1 MSKLSQVVYV
11 CGNCGFETGRWL
23 GQCPQCLEWNSFEEN
38 ISSVTET
45 LVKSSKPEVLEAS
58 KLKSRSLNRLKTGI
72 SEFDRVLGGGM
83 VDSQVVLLSGE
94 PGIGKSTILLQVLQ
108 SIANQKVECLYISAE
123 ESAEQV
129 ALRANRLFE
138 KKDLTGI
145 NIVSASEIDSI
156 INEINKR
163 GIKFAIL
170 DSIQTVFST
179 DVRGLPGGMAQV
191 KATASKIISYA
202 KANNLTLIIV
212 GQVTKEGTVAGPKLL
227 EHLVDTVIELEGD
240 EKRGLRVMRCLKN
253 RYGSVNEVGLF
264 MMEQKGLVE
273 VSDPTKLFTTTD
285 DKEQV
290 EGVCKT
296 AMLEG
301 NRVLTFEI
309 QALVVDSVYSLPK
322 RVAEGIA
329 RSRLELLSAILSRHG
344 RINLSNK
351 DIYVNVSQGF
361 RIKEPSSDLAV
372 LLAIY
377 SAIKHTPINQKNVAV
392 GEVSLSGSVQK
403 PPRFNMIDKEIQRL
417 GYNLLYDFGRKLSLP
432 QVLSQKQ

>member
-1 MSKLSQVVYV
+1 MTKTSQTGYI
-11 CGNCGFETGRWL
+11 CSNCGFETSRWL

-38 ISSVTET
+38 QSSVTDT
-45 LVKSSKPEVLEAS
+45 LVKSSKLEVLEAS
-58 KLKSRSLNRLKTGI
+58 KLKTKSLNRLKTEI
-72 SEFDRVLGGGM
+72 SEFDRVLGGGL

-108 SIANQKVECLYISAE
+108 RIVSQDIPSLYVTAE

-129 ALRANRLFE
+129 AIRSNRLFN
-138 KKDLTGI
+138 KKELEGI
-145 NIVSASEIDSI
+145 NIVSASEIDAI
-156 INEINKR
+156 INEVERRK
-163 GIKFAIL
+163 IKFAIL
-170 DSIQTVFST
+170 DSIQTVFSA

-202 KANNLTLIIV
+202 KANNLTLVIV
-212 GQVTKEGTVAGPKLL
+212 GQVTKEGAVAGPKLL

-273 VSDPTKLFTTTD
+273 VADPTKLFTTVSD
-285 DKEQV
+285 NQNV

-329 RSRLELLSAILSRHG
+329 RSRLELLTAILSRHG
-344 RINLSNK
+344 RINLSSK
-351 DIYVNVSQGF
+351 DVYVNVSQGF

-377 SAIKHTPINQKNVAV
+377 SAAKHIPINQKRVAI

-403 PPRFNMIDKEIQRL
+403 PPRFAMIDNEIKRL
-417 GYNLLYDFGRKLSLP
+417 GYKPFYDFDRNHTLY
-432 QVLSQKQ
+432 QVLSTK

>member
-1 MSKLSQVVYV
+1 MSKSSQTGYI
-11 CGNCGFETGRWL
+11 CSNCGFETSRWL

-38 ISSVTET
+38 QSSVTDT
-45 LVKSSKPEVLEAS
+45 LVKSSKLEVLEAS
-58 KLKSRSLNRLKTGI
+58 KLKTKSLNRLKTEI
-72 SEFDRVLGGGM
+72 SEFDRVLGGGL

-108 SIANQKVECLYISAE
+108 RIVSQDIPSLYVTAE

-129 ALRANRLFE
+129 AIRSNRLFN
-138 KKDLTGI
+138 KKELEGI
-145 NIVSASEIDSI
+145 NIVSASEIDAI
-156 INEINKR
+156 INEVERRK
-163 GIKFAIL
+163 IKFAIL
-170 DSIQTVFST
+170 DSIQTVFSA

-202 KANNLTLIIV
+202 KANNLTLVIV
-212 GQVTKEGTVAGPKLL
+212 GQVTKEGAVAGPKLL

-273 VSDPTKLFTTTD
+273 VADPTKLFTTVSD
-285 DKEQV
+285 NQNV

-329 RSRLELLSAILSRHG
+329 RSRLELLTAILSRHG
-344 RINLSNK
+344 RINLSSK
-351 DIYVNVSQGF
+351 DVYVNVSQGF

-377 SAIKHTPINQKNVAV
+377 SAAKHIPINQKRVAI

-403 PPRFNMIDKEIQRL
+403 PPRFAMIDNEIKRL
-417 GYNLLYDFGRKLSLP
+417 GYKPFYDFDRNHTLY
-432 QVLSQKQ
+432 QVLSTK